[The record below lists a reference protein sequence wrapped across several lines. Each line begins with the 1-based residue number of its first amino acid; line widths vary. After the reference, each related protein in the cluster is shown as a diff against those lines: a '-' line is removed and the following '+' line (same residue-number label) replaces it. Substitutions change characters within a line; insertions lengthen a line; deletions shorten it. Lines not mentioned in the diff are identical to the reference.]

1 MKWTTAFFASASLAM
16 ASELVEREPEFDLL
30 DKRTQNI
37 IIAGGRSKEI
47 IVIWANPGAG
57 SATTTINQRV
67 TVTQTVTVGAA
78 TNIGGSSLTGGQTAT
93 LVQPPGASHTV
104 KVGGPG
110 GLVFQPQELDVPVGD
125 TVIFEFL
132 SQNHTVTQSAF
143 AKPCAKIDNG
153 MDTGFVPNPN
163 NTVSPAPQVAMQVT
177 VKTPLWFYCRQKG
190 HCGKGMVFSINP
202 TAEKTHAMFQQM
214 AIQQNGSG
222 QPSPITGGQPGAP
235 PANQPAAPA
244 QSSPAAGEGQGGNG
258 GNGVTPG
265 QGTVGPDGSCQCS
278 VQCAPG
284 AFPAMDAQGVG
295 AMGGSSGALPVNAAI
310 R

>member
-1 MKWTTAFFASASLAM
+1 MKWTTAFLASASLAM
-16 ASELVEREPEFDLL
+16 ATDLVEREPEFDLL

-37 IIAGGRSKEI
+37 VIAGGRSKEI
-47 IVIWANPGAG
+47 IIIWANPGAG
-57 SATTTINQRV
+57 SATTTINERV
-67 TVTQTVTVGAA
+67 TVTQTVTVGAP
-78 TNIGGSSLTGGQTAT
+78 TNIGGSSLTQGQTAT

-110 GLVFQPQELDVPVGD
+110 GLVFQPQELNVPVGD

-143 AKPCAKIDNG
+143 AKPCAKLDNG

-177 VKTPLWFYCRQKG
+177 VATPLWFYCRQKG

-202 TAEKTHAMFQQM
+202 TAEKTAAMFQQM

-235 PANQPAAPA
+235 GAPAGSQPAAPA
-244 QSSPAAGEGQGGNG
+244 QSSPGAGSGQPGT
-258 GNGVTPG
+258 GVTPG
-265 QGTVGPDGSCQCS
+265 QGTVGPDGSCQCT

-284 AFPAMDAQGVG
+284 AFPAMDAQGIG
-295 AMGGSSGALPVNAAI
+295 AMGGSSGALPVNAMI